1 MTFNNILLGTVA
13 SLFLYL
19 AYSVGHR
26 RGLDSAPEYVA
37 FKVADQTKTDE
48 AWAKWMTEYESSQE
62 KVCDQIFELVLD
74 YDAESLALDHRE
86 RGDDF

>member
-48 AWAKWMTEYESSQE
+48 AWAKWMTE
-62 KVCDQIFELVLD
+62 
-74 YDAESLALDHRE
+74 
-86 RGDDF
+86 